1 MRPRWC
7 SPAVMVD
14 RSLHSK
20 QIKLSYRCF
29 HSVIAKLYVFITLE
43 KSELI
48 KNSFNDIMKK
58 LKIEC
63 LVVVEAM
70 YSLWHTAYGQG
81 VSPY

>member
-1 MRPRWC
+1 MC
-7 SPAVMVD
+7 TTYGVD
-14 RSLHSK
+14 I
-20 QIKLSYRCF
+20 QYT
-29 HSVIAKLYVFITLE
+29 LYSIRIITLE